1 MDRNAD
7 SYKNLVRDPGRKLEL
22 SRLMS
27 SGRVDSQF
35 DSLFMLELSP
45 SSLR

>member
-1 MDRNAD
+1 MNRNAD
-7 SYKNLVRDPGRKLEL
+7 SYQNIVKDLGRKLEL
-22 SRLMS
+22 TRLMS